1 MTEELLVQAC
11 IHNSLCYEELSWK
24 LHLKYVSVAF
34 RRISRNSTYSDM
46 LHTCYWISANKS
58 SSIDI
63 MSVALIFQAAA
74 ELLLSWRAHTAGLSI
89 SDATIRMKRQ
99 YRNMQ
104 RTATEKGEQE
114 KILKKNKLKK
124 KKKCVFTFFSL
135 RVWVELRTVGIIER
149 LPCNYFST
157 SESTAGTPWMP
168 WIEGKT
174 QSKELHWKRRPCN
187 HCRYRSALKVL
198 RWWR

>member
-11 IHNSLCYEELSWK
+11 MHNSLCYEELSWK

-34 RRISRNSTYSDM
+34 RRIPRNSTYSDM

-124 KKKCVFTFFSL
+124 KINVFLPSFPQSL
-135 RVWVELRTVGIIER
+135 SWIKNSW
-149 LPCNYFST
+149 NYRKITLQLLFH
-157 SESTAGTPWMP
+157 
-168 WIEGKT
+168 IRK
-174 QSKELHWKRRPCN
+174 
-187 HCRYRSALKVL
+187 HCRNSMDALDWGKDSIKGITLKKEAMWSLQIQERS
-198 RWWR
+198 